1 MVKRWPR
8 YLDWKVK
15 GQLVSFAFCSSN
27 HSFLLLFLFLSHR
40 PRPFSPVTFRLSL
53 PLHHLPIPLSPPF
66 LATLPSP
73 FFSPSFLLYLFT
85 LPPFSSLYPVLILPC
100 YSSVLF
106 PSSLSCLPL
115 PPTLF
120 PYSFAY
126 KFPWRINFLFLWP
139 GFTSWAGCHICR

>member
-1 MVKRWPR
+1 MLGLKNQRS
-8 YLDWKVK
+8 
-15 GQLVSFAFCSSN
+15 VSFHLHFAHLTIPF
-27 HSFLLLFLFLSHR
+27 SFSFSFFHTVPVRSPLSPSVFPFLSITSLFLS
-40 PRPFSPVTFRLSL
+40 P
-53 PLHHLPIPLSPPF
+53 PPF

-100 YSSVLF
+100 YSSVLI

-115 PPTLF
+115 PPTPF

-126 KFPWRINFLFLWP
+126 KFPLRINFLFLWP

>member
-1 MVKRWPR
+1 MTSI
-8 YLDWKVK
+8 LGLK
-15 GQLVSFAFCSSN
+15 GQRSVSFHLHFA
-27 HSFLLLFLFLSHR
+27 HLTI
-40 PRPFSPVTFRLSL
+40 PFSFSFSFFHTVPVRCPLVTFRLSL
-53 PLHHLPIPLSPPF
+53 LLHHLPIPLSPPF

-100 YSSVLF
+100 YSSVLI

-115 PPTLF
+115 PPTPF

-126 KFPWRINFLFLWP
+126 KFPLRINFLFLWP